1 MSPLGQATKLQM
13 DVILLVNTQ
22 PKQGR
27 LQLSDMP
34 PKLSCVTDV
43 AVFYISLYSL
53 LTYPANR
60 IELNT
65 ARL

>member
-1 MSPLGQATKLQM
+1 M

-43 AVFYISLYSL
+43 LVFYIFFLCSL

-60 IELNT
+60 IELNA